1 MCQLEKQIDYLF
13 THRNT
18 LSAIESCSY
27 GASNME
33 ELSELIKKGKL
44 SNRTNREVELDIKK
58 DYQKKAHHLIRFC
71 SGISRKGCLEISI
84 LRNTIDLVP
93 IGYISDCGTFLS
105 LSADGG
111 EFFNRKMLNPIEW
124 LAILDNIKKK
134 YPTEDMDKTFIQ
146 LIRTVLDNVP
156 EQKLTV
162 SMSWSEIVNNNLEI
176 KDYYF
181 NKPKLNWDLRLLS
194 TTQHSLDMRNANNP
208 ENAWNGFNFYTVPLK
223 HDSRYFDS
231 LVMDEVIELS
241 RKNFGKLDKDRIM
254 GSQKTGKKAEVVK
267 LVIHPYLAYKY
278 CETTDDMVKFY
289 DWLHF
294 YEKGAKD
301 DDDCFLFWNEK
312 QYQKLVSEV
321 KLSDLQD
328 FVTKILKPIYECE
341 HWNMVDDVVD
351 DLEEDYCKSINET
364 ENKDIQKFNLKKP
377 LNGLWMLGY
386 AAWAKKKYKNGID
399 TTVTKIVNQYTTILE
414 NNIDVNSIA
423 QMPAYKAFGS
433 KLLSAN
439 TAEVR
444 SSNILKPLVES
455 MEVIAK
461 RKMKDRAV
469 EEVLL
474 DKSKKLFSKIVDEN
488 RLPILIK
495 AFPLAFNGSVESS
508 DMRILNLK
516 TLKGTHFTHL
526 NDKKNQAEDGF
537 IAFVEDNLNK
547 KYKHFD
553 WSKELPNPNTRGAD
567 YFGLLYESNS
577 EKYKEMKDGIAKD
590 ELGRTLPILQF
601 LSQENLKVE
610 L

>member
-1 MCQLEKQIDYLF
+1 
-13 THRNT
+13 
-18 LSAIESCSY
+18 
-27 GASNME
+27 
-33 ELSELIKKGKL
+33 
-44 SNRTNREVELDIKK
+44 
-58 DYQKKAHHLIRFC
+58 
-71 SGISRKGCLEISI
+71 
-84 LRNTIDLVP
+84 
-93 IGYISDCGTFLS
+93 
-105 LSADGG
+105 
-111 EFFNRKMLNPIEW
+111 
-124 LAILDNIKKK
+124 
-134 YPTEDMDKTFIQ
+134 
-146 LIRTVLDNVP
+146 
-156 EQKLTV
+156 
-162 SMSWSEIVNNNLEI
+162 
-176 KDYYF
+176 
-181 NKPKLNWDLRLLS
+181 
-194 TTQHSLDMRNANNP
+194 
-208 ENAWNGFNFYTVPLK
+208 
-223 HDSRYFDS
+223 
-231 LVMDEVIELS
+231 
-241 RKNFGKLDKDRIM
+241 
-254 GSQKTGKKAEVVK
+254 
-267 LVIHPYLAYKY
+267 
-278 CETTDDMVKFY
+278 
-289 DWLHF
+289 
-294 YEKGAKD
+294 
-301 DDDCFLFWNEK
+301 
-312 QYQKLVSEV
+312 
-321 KLSDLQD
+321 
-328 FVTKILKPIYECE
+328 
-341 HWNMVDDVVD
+341 
-351 DLEEDYCKSINET
+351 
-364 ENKDIQKFNLKKP
+364 
-377 LNGLWMLGY
+377 
-386 AAWAKKKYKNGID
+386 
-399 TTVTKIVNQYTTILE
+399 IVNQYTTILE